1 MIKTESFVIII
12 FLFLNFPPNLF
23 CQRKRG
29 LNEKLFLSPFVILSI
44 LEPVLMKK
52 FDQRL
57 NFVCFTVTSI
67 SIILF
72 VLQSFNLILFN
83 PGFFTSFR
91 IINILFLLLFAFR
104 SRSLTIWIL
113 ISIVAGAEFGYDLPE
128 VAKNIQFLSDIF
140 LRLIKTIIAPL
151 IFATLV
157 NGIAGHNDLK
167 LIGRLGWKSILY
179 FEIVS
184 TIALFIGLLA
194 INISKAGEGLLLPAV
209 ANVPEAMVKAHT
221 WSGFLLN
228 MFPENIAKSIYEGN
242 ILQVVVFS
250 ILFGIAVAK
259 MGDKFRSPLL
269 RFTGSLAEAMFKFT
283 HIVMY
288 YAPVA
293 VFAAIAFTIGQ
304 LGLDVLTS
312 LLKLLATLY
321 VALLAFLLLVIFP
334 LVIILKIPFKKYL
347 LAISE
352 PASIAFATANS
363 ESALPAALE
372 SMERFGVPREI
383 VAFVIPTGCSFNLD
397 GTTLYLSLA
406 CVFVAQV
413 AGVHLSVAQQLA
425 MCLVLMLTSKG
436 VAGVSRAS
444 LVVLLGTLS
453 SFGLPTTPVFLILGI
468 DVLMDMARTT
478 VNVIGNCTATI
489 VMAKWENSFDN
500 QKAEEFS
507 NEI

>member
-1 MIKTESFVIII
+1 MLKKTGH
-12 FLFLNFPPNLF
+12 LLNST
-23 CQRKRG
+23 CIVV
-29 LNEKLFLSPFVILSI
+29 S
-44 LEPVLMKK
+44 
-52 FDQRL
+52 
-57 NFVCFTVTSI
+57 SI
-67 SIILF
+67 SILLF
-72 VLQSFNLILFN
+72 VLTSYGLFGLD
-83 PGFFTSFR
+83 PLFFTSFR
-91 IINILFLLLFAFR
+91 ILNVLLLLVFAFK
-104 SRSLTIWIL
+104 SRSLTVWIL
-113 ISIVAGAEFGYDLPE
+113 ISIVAGAEFGHDLPE
-128 VAKNIQFLSDIF
+128 IAKNMQFLSDIF

-184 TIALFIGLLA
+184 TIALVIGLIS
-194 INISKAGEGLLLPAV
+194 INISKAGVGVVLPAV
-209 ANVPEAMVKAHT
+209 INAPEAVVKAHT

-228 MFPENIAKSIYEGN
+228 MFPENIAKSIFDGN

-250 ILFGIAVAK
+250 IIFGIAVARIS
-259 MGDKFRSPLL
+259 DKFRGPML
-269 RFTGSLAEAMFKFT
+269 RFTGSLAEVMFKFT
-283 HIVMY
+283 NIIMY

-304 LGLDVLTS
+304 LGMDVLTS

-334 LVIILKIPFKKYL
+334 LVILLKIPFKKYL
-347 LAISE
+347 LAVSE

-383 VAFVIPTGCSFNLD
+383 VAFVIPTGYSFNLD
-397 GTTLYLSLA
+397 GTSLYLSLA

-413 AGVHLSVAQQLA
+413 AGVDLSVGQQVA
-425 MCLVLMLTSKG
+425 MCFVLMLTSKG

-489 VMAKWENSFDN
+489 VMAKWENAFDRE
-500 QKAEEFS
+500 KAGKFT